1 MGHSRLGVLP
11 ATRKWAEVVGL
22 IGGGS
27 SAEAVATAT
36 MNAAEKALAKLVN
49 DPALVQSVWLLA
61 QIPVAA
67 RSDDFASALA
77 DIGVAV
83 PNSNPTLAD
92 LMAGFTNAIDASVDG
107 RRGRTD
113 LGELAQMAAAETLAA
128 VVAARTVGL
137 FGERPD
143 AVREKLAAL
152 NTEMQFGRLARD
164 FFARFMGRFLNY
176 YVSRE
181 LPLHVGPGRRF
192 PTFQDQTRFNEALDL
207 HCRQSSQIVERFA
220 GGWHSKAQFE
230 NDLTPER
237 TGKFVA
243 YSLTKVRDELRMR
256 SE

>member
-11 ATRKWAEVVGL
+11 ATLKWKEVVGL

-27 SAEAVATAT
+27 SAEAVADAT
-36 MNAAEKALAKLVN
+36 MDATDRALAKLVN
-49 DPALVQSVWLLA
+49 DPALVESFWLLA

-67 RSDDFASALA
+67 GKDDFAAELRNV
-77 DIGVAV
+77 GVEV
-83 PNSNPTLAD
+83 SSSNPTLAE
-92 LMAGFTNAIDASVDG
+92 LTAAFTKAVDANVDG

-113 LGELAQMAAAETLAA
+113 LGELAEMAAAEALAG
-128 VVAARTVGL
+128 AAATRTVGL
-137 FGERPD
+137 FGERPE
-143 AVREKLAAL
+143 AVRERLAAL
-152 NTEMQFGRLARD
+152 NTEVQFGKFARD
-164 FFARFMGRFLNY
+164 FFAKFMGRFLDY

-207 HCRQSSQIVERFA
+207 HCRQASLIVERFA
-220 GGWHSKAQFE
+220 GGWHSKAQWQD
-230 NDLTPER
+230 DLTRER